1 MEDIL
6 KLLEQVAGVKIN
18 MIDISDKP
26 EKEEIKNK
34 LNPLMEIMNEVL
46 NEITKEIKD
55 DDPSPKETENKEVN
69 VMEYISVLK
78 NKYLELCE
86 NDLNGFEY
94 YTNSLIESLQNDD
107 DFERANS
114 YKDNIKKF
122 VEIAIL
128 GIISILS
135 SNKNEDYTIQAL
147 KLANFN
153 FDSDKF
159 ISNIENIPELK
170 EIKKSLFLVYEEI
183 NENFLQKDFED
194 FDNIIE
200 YLREVENF
208 MNSIIQISVYP
219 LIAIAMASD
228 EKMNDDIKKI
238 EEFAEK
244 FYNFMRTYSLQLLN
258 EVEEEDEEEDMINNA
273 TNKITGEILYSDAE
287 IEVIKSYEDD
297 KIHIKSKVPV
307 VIESVNYNE
316 EANEYPKA
324 VLTDIDLSS
333 ILNNLK

>member
-34 LNPLMEIMNEVL
+34 LNPLMEIMNE
-46 NEITKEIKD
+46 IAKEIKD
-55 DDPSPKETENKEVN
+55 DASNLKETKSKKTRTI
-69 VMEYISVLK
+69 EYISVLK
-78 NKYLELCE
+78 DKYLDLCE

-194 FDNIIE
+194 FDNIEEIIE